1 MLFSVMNSKRHI
13 KKILSAIGGPQG
25 VLILAILFAVSANA
39 QVLTIDEAIRLGLD
53 NSKQLKISSY
63 KVEQAKIKYQQAV
76 DYTLPSLKASAGY
89 TRLSDL
95 EPPQILFPGAEKP
108 VALFPIY
115 TNNYLGKVSLTETV
129 FSGFRLRYAMESQKL
144 LEDATRLDAVKDKDD
159 VVFNIVNAYIS
170 IYKLEQSIKTVDE
183 NLTSLDQRIDET
195 KKMEV
200 QGVVLHN
207 DELRLELQKSNIQM
221 TRIDLENNLAI
232 AEYNFNILIGKNEK
246 SDVIIDTNIVAN
258 QSALQPLQTYLDE
271 ALKNRSDLQA
281 LSTRRKSLENNV
293 KVARTG
299 YYPQLAVA
307 ANYYDSRP
315 NPRVIPPQDVF
326 VSTWDAGVVLTWDL
340 MNLYSNKHVLAD
352 QKIQLKQNEEVQHQ
366 LEDGIKM
373 DVNQSYVSC
382 QQAAQKIELTK
393 VSVQQAEEN
402 YRIVNSR
409 YNSSLALTSD
419 LVDAN
424 LVLLQ
429 AKVSQTLARADALL
443 SYYRLMKSTG
453 SIK

>member
-1 MLFSVMNSKRHI
+1 MNSKTRAG
-13 KKILSAIGGPQG
+13 KIPLFIAFI
-25 VLILAILFAVSANA
+25 FAVSANA
-39 QVLTIDEAIRLGLD
+39 QVLTLDEAIKLGLD

-63 KVEQAKIKYQQAV
+63 KVEQAEIKYKQAT
-76 DYTLPSLKASAGY
+76 DLTLPSLKASAGY

-95 EPPQILFPGAEKP
+95 EPPQIMFPGVDKP

-115 TNNYLGKVSLTETV
+115 VNNYLAKVSLSETI

-144 LEDATRLDAVKDKDD
+144 LEEATKLDAVKDKDE
-159 VVFNIVNAYIS
+159 VVFNIANAYIS
-170 IYKLEQSIKTVDE
+170 IYKLEQSIKIVDQ
-183 NLTSLDQRIDET
+183 NLVSLDQRINET
-195 KKMEV
+195 KKMEQ

-221 TRIDLENNLAI
+221 TRIDLQNNLEI
-232 AEYNFNILIGKNEK
+232 AEYNFNILLGRNEK
-246 SDVIIDTNIVAN
+246 SDVIIDTTIVTK
-258 QSALQPLQTYLDE
+258 QSALLPLERYLEE

-299 YYPQLAVA
+299 YYPQMAVA

-315 NPRVIPPQDVF
+315 NPRVIPPQDKF

-352 QKIQLKQNEEVQHQ
+352 TKIQLQQSEEVQNQ
-366 LEDGIKM
+366 LVDNIKM
-373 DVNQSYVSC
+373 DVNQSYVAC
-382 QQAAQKIELTK
+382 QQAAQKIELTQ

-429 AKVSQTLARADALL
+429 AKVSQTLAHADALL
-443 SYYRLMKSTG
+443 SYYRLLKSTG